1 MDARRSE
8 LRFSGFCWSIVGRGG
23 RAKGEAVGLEEFIEV
38 GVEGVEEAGVV
49 ATDTGLWS
57 GRERKGV
64 NLGESRTDD
73 QRAPGRA
80 VATRLLPDVTA

>member
-1 MDARRSE
+1 M
-8 LRFSGFCWSIVGRGG
+8 
-23 RAKGEAVGLEEFIEV
+23 GLEEFIEV

-49 ATDTGLWS
+49 ATDTGLWR

-64 NLGESRTDD
+64 NLGESRISDSD
-73 QRAPGRA
+73 SCPSGRA